1 MRFIY
6 PPISFHNSKG
16 NRNNLINTLYE
27 QLVNNF
33 RNFYSLLKKE
43 NEFFLFKTYINY
55 YGHCN
60 KGFINTHL

>member
-1 MRFIY
+1 MRFVY

-43 NEFFLFKTYINY
+43 NEFFYLKHIS
-55 YGHCN
+55 
-60 KGFINTHL
+60 IIMDIVIRDL